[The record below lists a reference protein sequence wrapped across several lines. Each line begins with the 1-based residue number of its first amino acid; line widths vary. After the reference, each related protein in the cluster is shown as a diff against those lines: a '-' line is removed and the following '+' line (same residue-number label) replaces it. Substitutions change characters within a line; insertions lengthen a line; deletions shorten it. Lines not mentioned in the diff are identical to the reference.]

1 MDLILVVDDELSM
14 FARHREQVDPDIAIL
29 RPERQTPWIQ
39 TRARAHTH
47 TPVDALAGGEHLL
60 FRFNLPLESLMKLE
74 PLGDRA
80 KRLAH
85 LGSIYRMSRLR
96 SELWGQE

>member
-47 TPVDALAGGEHLL
+47 TSHADGQISAMTP
-60 FRFNLPLESLMKLE
+60 ES
-74 PLGDRA
+74 RVVA
-80 KRLAH
+80 
-85 LGSIYRMSRLR
+85 S
-96 SELWGQE
+96 